1 MVNIGYNEEIINI
14 ILEHGSDILDDSRF
28 EKEKEFIQ
36 HGTTTTFDH
45 SLCVTYLS
53 VWMAQRSRH
62 NINMRSVVRSALLHD
77 YFLYDWHEPT
87 KANRIHG
94 FTHPGI
100 ALNNAEKVFHLG
112 KIEKNMIKRHM
123 FPLTPV
129 PPKYRES
136 VILCVADKI
145 CATKETV
152 GGFKTK
158 LMKKMA
164 KNKYRRNGN
173 DA

>member
-1 MVNIGYNEEIINI
+1 MSKVRFHDIIKK
-14 ILEHGSDILDDSRF
+14 HGADILDSDGMKI
-28 EKEKEFIQ
+28 EKNCIQ
-36 HGTTTTFDH
+36 HGTFSVYDH
-45 SLCVTYLS
+45 SLYVTSMCLRIS
-53 VWMAQRSRH
+53 KKLKLKVDEKAL
-62 NINMRSVVRSALLHD
+62 VRGALLHD

>member
-1 MVNIGYNEEIINI
+1 MSKVRFHDIIKK
-14 ILEHGSDILDDSRF
+14 HGADILDSDGMKI
-28 EKEKEFIQ
+28 EK
-36 HGTTTTFDH
+36 
-45 SLCVTYLS
+45 
-53 VWMAQRSRH
+53 
-62 NINMRSVVRSALLHD
+62 
-77 YFLYDWHEPT
+77 
-87 KANRIHG
+87 
-94 FTHPGI
+94 THPGI